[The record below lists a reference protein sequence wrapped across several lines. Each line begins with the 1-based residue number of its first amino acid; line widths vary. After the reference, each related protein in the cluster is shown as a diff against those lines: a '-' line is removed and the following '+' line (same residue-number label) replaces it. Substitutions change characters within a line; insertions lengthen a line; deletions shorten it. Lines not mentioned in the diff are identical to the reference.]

1 MLEEYVVE
9 KFKHYSSFIDVEA
22 RNDFKSK
29 DVITL
34 VIKCTHGFNQYAVR
48 GAIINGKLTWIECSR
63 CSKCKT

>member
-34 VIKCTHGFNQYAVR
+34 VIKFTYSFNQYAAR
-48 GAIINGKLTWIECSR
+48 DAIINGRLTGMECPR
-63 CSKCKT
+63 CSKVET